1 MRGGNE
7 LLTDLIVDSM
17 RASSVSAAMS
27 AAVFVSVASDGIRP
41 KCSFA
46 SSFLVKLDR

>member
-1 MRGGNE
+1 M
-7 LLTDLIVDSM
+7 TDLIVDSM